1 MWRGCFHVLRRRSFE
16 DHLEVVRNTASTNLE
31 LKKLNYLYIINYAK
45 AYPDQIIMAI
55 ESFKKVAS
63 YSPGCPRSK

>member
-1 MWRGCFHVLRRRSFE
+1 M
-16 DHLEVVRNTASTNLE
+16 RNTASTNLE

-55 ESFKKVAS
+55 ESFKKVDHF
-63 YSPGCPRSK
+63 